1 MQIFV
6 TIVLAVLSSTSIS
19 SIVLAILQRKWA
31 KQDKGV
37 VTKED
42 ISVMREQLSAVTENQ
57 KLISIDRIR
66 HLVKCYIADGCV
78 DLESKENLVDM
89 YRSYRRLGG
98 NGHLDTIMAELEKL
112 PVIDK

>member
-6 TIVLAVLSSTSIS
+6 TIIVAILSSSALS
-19 SIVLAILQRKWA
+19 SIAVAMLQRRWT

-42 ISVMREQLSAVTENQ
+42 IADMREKLSAVTENQ
-57 KLISIDRIR
+57 KLMSIDRIR
-66 HLVKCYIADGCV
+66 HLVKAYIADGCV

-89 YRSYRRLGG
+89 HRSYRRLGG